1 MPHEFN
7 LGGVYMAP
15 ELIAIILGAIL
26 AVYAG
31 KVLNKYH
38 LTKYFANRS
47 IVFLALVV
55 IFTFLVE
62 FLFLSF

>member
-7 LGGVYMAP
+7 LGGVYLAP

-26 AVYAG
+26 AVYAARL
-31 KVLNKYH
+31 LNKYH
-38 LTKYFANRS
+38 LTKYFVNRS
-47 IVFLALVV
+47 IVFLALAV
-55 IFTFLVE
+55 IFSFLVE